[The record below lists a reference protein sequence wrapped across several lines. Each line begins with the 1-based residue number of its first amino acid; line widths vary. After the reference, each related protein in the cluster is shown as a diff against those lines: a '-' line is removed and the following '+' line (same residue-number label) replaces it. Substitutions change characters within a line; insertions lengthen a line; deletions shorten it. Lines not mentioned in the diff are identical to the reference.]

1 MADVGISRVV
11 SIECVA
17 AGRSILLPVILSD
30 VPAGFPSPADDYI
43 EKNIDL
49 NEWMIDNEI
58 ATYIVRVSG
67 NSMNDEIHSGD
78 RLIVDRSL
86 EPRNRDVVIA
96 IINGEMTVKRFVIR
110 EKRIFLVAENS
121 HYSEV
126 EITGE
131 CELVIWGV
139 VKHCIHSFRNG

>member
-1 MADVGISRVV
+1 MAEGEISRVI

-17 AGRSILLPVILSD
+17 AGRSISLPVILSD

-110 EKRIFLVAENS
+110 ERRIFLVAENS
-121 HYSEV
+121 HYSEL

-131 CELVIWGV
+131 AELIIWGV
-139 VKHCIHSFRNG
+139 VKHCIHTFRNG

>member
-1 MADVGISRVV
+1 MLEIENSRIV
-11 SIECVA
+11 SIEAVEIN
-17 AGRSILLPVILSD
+17 RRIPLPVVMAL

-67 NSMNDEIHSGD
+67 SSMNDEIHSGD

-86 EPRNRDVVIA
+86 EQKNKDVVIA

-110 EKRIFLVAENS
+110 GQRIFLVAENS
-121 HYSEV
+121 HYSEIEV
-126 EITGE
+126 MGE
-131 CELVIWGV
+131 AELIIWGV
-139 VKHCIHSFRNG
+139 VKHCIHSFR

>member
-1 MADVGISRVV
+1 MAEGEISRVV

-17 AGRSILLPVILSD
+17 AGRSISLPVILSD

-78 RLIVDRSL
+78 RLVVDRSL

-96 IINGEMTVKRFVIR
+96 ILNGEMTVKRFVVR
-110 EKRIFLVAENS
+110 ERRIFLVAENS

-131 CELVIWGV
+131 CELIIWGV
-139 VKHCIHSFRNG
+139 VKHSIHTFRNG

>member
-1 MADVGISRVV
+1 MAEGEISRVDV
-11 SIECVA
+11 IEGVEV
-17 AGRSILLPVILSD
+17 GRRIPLPVVLSC

-49 NEWMIDNEI
+49 NEWMVHNDI
-58 ATYIVRVSG
+58 ATYIVRVNG

-86 EPRNRDVVIA
+86 EPRNRDIVIA
-96 IINGEMTVKRFVIR
+96 IINGEMTVKRFVVR

-121 HYSEV
+121 HYSET

-131 CELVIWGV
+131 AELIIWGV
-139 VKHCIHSFRNG
+139 VKHCIHTFRNG

>member
-1 MADVGISRVV
+1 MGEAR
-11 SIECVA
+11 
-17 AGRSILLPVILSD
+17 
-30 VPAGFPSPADDYI
+30 
-43 EKNIDL
+43 KK
-49 NEWMIDNEI
+49 
-58 ATYIVRVSG
+58 
-67 NSMNDEIHSGD
+67 GD

-96 IINGEMTVKRFVIR
+96 IINGEMTVKRFVVR
-110 EKRIFLVAENS
+110 ERRIFLVAENS

-131 CELVIWGV
+131 CELIIWVV

>member
-1 MADVGISRVV
+1 MAESEISRVI

-17 AGRSILLPVILSD
+17 AGRRVPLPVILSD
-30 VPAGFPSPADDYI
+30 VPAGFPSSADDYI

-78 RLIVDRSL
+78 RLVVDRSL

-96 IINGEMTVKRFVIR
+96 ILNGEMTVKRFVIR
-110 EKRIFLVAENS
+110 ERRIFLVAENS
-121 HYSEV
+121 HYSEL

-131 CELVIWGV
+131 SELIIWGV
-139 VKHCIHSFRNG
+139 VKHCIHTFRNG

>member
-1 MADVGISRVV
+1 MAEGEISRVV

-17 AGRSILLPVILSD
+17 AGRSISLPVILSD

-96 IINGEMTVKRFVIR
+96 ILNGEMTVKRFVVR
-110 EKRIFLVAENS
+110 DRRIFLVAENS

-131 CELVIWGV
+131 CELIIWGV
-139 VKHCIHSFRNG
+139 VKHSIHTFRNG

>member
-1 MADVGISRVV
+1 MSEIENSCVV
-11 SIECVA
+11 SIEAVEIN
-17 AGRSILLPVILSD
+17 RRIPLPVAMAL

-49 NEWMIDNEI
+49 NEWMIANEI
-58 ATYIVRVSG
+58 ATYIVRVNG

-86 EPRNRDVVIA
+86 EPKNKDVVIA

-110 EKRIFLVAENS
+110 GQRIFLVAENS
-121 HYSEV
+121 HYSENLKKYSSCSLGSRRKRRRGA
-126 EITGE
+126 I
-131 CELVIWGV
+131 
-139 VKHCIHSFRNG
+139 K

>member
-1 MADVGISRVV
+1 MAEGENSRVI

-17 AGRSILLPVILSD
+17 AGRYVPLRVVLSD

-67 NSMNDEIHSGD
+67 NSMKTWRPSSKA
-78 RLIVDRSL
+78 L
-86 EPRNRDVVIA
+86 
-96 IINGEMTVKRFVIR
+96 
-110 EKRIFLVAENS
+110 
-121 HYSEV
+121 
-126 EITGE
+126 TGRHAGRWP
-131 CELVIWGV
+131 VT
-139 VKHCIHSFRNG
+139 R

>member
-1 MADVGISRVV
+1 MAEGENSRVV
-11 SIECVA
+11 SIEGVEV
-17 AGRSILLPVILSD
+17 GQRIPLPVVLCY

-58 ATYIVRVSG
+58 ATYIVRVNG

-86 EPRNRDVVIA
+86 EPKNRDVVIA

-110 EKRIFLVAENS
+110 EQRIFLVAENS
-121 HYSEV
+121 HYSELEV
-126 EITGE
+126 IGE
-131 CELVIWGV
+131 MELIIWGV

>member
-1 MADVGISRVV
+1 MAEDEISHVDV
-11 SIECVA
+11 IEGVEV
-17 AGRSILLPVILSD
+17 GRRIPLPVVLSC
-30 VPAGFPSPADDYI
+30 VQAGFPSPADDYI

-49 NEWMIDNEI
+49 NEWMVHNEI
-58 ATYIVRVSG
+58 ATYIVRVNG

-121 HYSEV
+121 HYSEL

-131 CELVIWGV
+131 AELIIWGV
-139 VKHCIHSFRNG
+139 VKHCIHTFRNG

>member
-1 MADVGISRVV
+1 MAEGEISRVV

-17 AGRSILLPVILSD
+17 ADQYIPLPVILYD

-78 RLIVDRSL
+78 RLVVDRSL

-96 IINGEMTVKRFVIR
+96 ILNGEMTVKRFVVR
-110 EKRIFLVAENS
+110 ERRIFLVAENS

-131 CELVIWGV
+131 CELIIWGV
-139 VKHCIHSFRNG
+139 VKHCIHTFRSD

>member
-1 MADVGISRVV
+1 MAEGEISRVI

-17 AGRSILLPVILSD
+17 AGRYIPLPVILSD

-86 EPRNRDVVIA
+86 EPRTRDVVIA
-96 IINGEMTVKRFVIR
+96 IINGEMTVKRFIVR
-110 EKRIFLVAENS
+110 ERRIFLVAENS

-131 CELVIWGV
+131 SELIIWGV

>member
-1 MADVGISRVV
+1 MAEGEISRVV
-11 SIECVA
+11 SVECVA
-17 AGRSILLPVILSD
+17 AGRSISLPVILSD

-78 RLIVDRSL
+78 RLVVDRSL

-96 IINGEMTVKRFVIR
+96 ILNGEMTVKRFVVR
-110 EKRIFLVAENS
+110 EMRIFLVAENS
-121 HYSEV
+121 HYSEF

-131 CELVIWGV
+131 SELIIWGV
-139 VKHCIHSFRNG
+139 VKHCIHTFRNG

>member
-1 MADVGISRVV
+1 MAEGEISRVDV
-11 SIECVA
+11 IEGVEV
-17 AGRSILLPVILSD
+17 GRRIPLRVVLSC

-49 NEWMIDNEI
+49 NEWMVHNEI
-58 ATYIVRVSG
+58 ATYIVRVDG

-96 IINGEMTVKRFVIR
+96 IINGEMTVKRFVVR

-121 HYSEV
+121 HYSEL

-131 CELVIWGV
+131 AELIIWGV
-139 VKHCIHSFRNG
+139 VKHCIHTFRNG